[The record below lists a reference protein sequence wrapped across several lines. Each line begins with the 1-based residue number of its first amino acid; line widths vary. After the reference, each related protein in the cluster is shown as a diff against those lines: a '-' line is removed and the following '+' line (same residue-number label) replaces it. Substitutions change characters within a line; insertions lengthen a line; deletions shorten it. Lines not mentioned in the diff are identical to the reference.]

1 MLLRCLRT
9 GTNIATEIFLC
20 KCLLSF
26 FEKFSKRKLILPP
39 YARAQWYK
47 ANALAGMVHFPIAKR
62 AQRFILSSHNFT
74 GTRLFGINMQQNHY
88 DYIIAGTG
96 LAGLSLAMH
105 MMQQKALQTK
115 RILLVDEVRKVANDR
130 TWCFWE
136 KGSGIF
142 EPVVCKQWDKLW
154 FHSEA
159 FSKALSIAPYRYK
172 MIRGIDF
179 YQYCTEALAKHA
191 NVTFLQAKV
200 ESVFSARTTGIV
212 ANGKQYTAQYV
223 FNSIPPQK
231 PALGKKHVWLLQHF
245 RGWTVETGSPFFNP
259 EEATLMDFR
268 VSQKRGT
275 TFCYVLP
282 VSPTKAL
289 VEYTLFTPT
298 LLQPDEY
305 DEELKAYIR
314 QYLALETYTVTESE
328 FGIIPM
334 TNYRFS
340 KGENNSINIG
350 TAGGQT
356 KGSSG
361 YTFYFIQ
368 QHSQKIVEQLGSG
381 KHPQVENSSRRFHF
395 YDAVL
400 LEVLRQNHLQGADIF
415 TQLFKKNKPQPVL
428 SFLNNS
434 SSLPAEARII
444 STLPTL
450 PFLRAAIRQLF

>member
-1 MLLRCLRT
+1 
-9 GTNIATEIFLC
+9 
-20 KCLLSF
+20 
-26 FEKFSKRKLILPP
+26 
-39 YARAQWYK
+39 
-47 ANALAGMVHFPIAKR
+47 
-62 AQRFILSSHNFT
+62 
-74 GTRLFGINMQQNHY
+74 MQQTHY

-105 MMQQKALQTK
+105 IVQQNALQDK
-115 RILLVDEVRKVANDR
+115 RILLVDEVRKQANDR

-136 KGSGIF
+136 KEDGFF
-142 EPVVCKQWDKLW
+142 EPVVCKRWEKLW
-154 FHSEA
+154 FHSA
-159 FSKALSIAPYRYK
+159 SFSKKLSIAPYRYK

-179 YQYCTEALAKHA
+179 YRHCLETLEKSA

-200 ESVFSARTTGIV
+200 ENVFYGDTTGIV
-212 ANGKQYTAQYV
+212 AGGKEYKAHFV

-231 PALGKKHVWLLQHF
+231 PVLEKKHVWLLQHF
-245 RGWTVETGSPFFNP
+245 KGWTIETPEPVFKP

-298 LLQPDEY
+298 LLQPEEY
-305 DEELKAYIR
+305 DEELKNYISN
-314 QYLALETYTVTESE
+314 YLALENYTVTESE

-340 KGENNSINIG
+340 KGEKNIINIG

-368 QHSQKIVEQLGSG
+368 QHSQHIIAQLLSG
-381 KHPQVENSSRRFHF
+381 KHPRVASSPMRFHF
-395 YDAVL
+395 YDSVL
-400 LEVLRQNHLQGADIF
+400 LEVLRENRLEGATIF

-428 SFLNNS
+428 SFLNNA
-434 SSLPAEARII
+434 SSLPAELGII
-444 STLPTL
+444 SSLPTL
-450 PFLRAAIRQLF
+450 PFLRAAIRQVF